1 MCLAAVYLNNVAE
14 ENRLMKDVALIEAD
28 EDGFWMVDL
37 FGERRFVT
45 GKIQS
50 LNLTDGQCLIMPES
64 APD

>member
-45 GKIQS
+45 GKILS